1 MRKYIRNFVDGG
13 TFFFT
18 LVTHD
23 RNAIF
28 HDSSSIG
35 ICLNAINRTQ
45 KYHPFEL
52 VAYCI
57 IPDHLHL
64 LISLPDGQQDYST
77 IIKEFKRKVTKEL
90 RRQRNDP
97 GLVVWQ
103 KRFWERTIR
112 DQRDFKIHFDYIHYN
127 PIKHGFVENLD
138 DWKWSSFSYYFGEED
153 REKAVVDPKVFP
165 KDSKFFGE

>member
-1 MRKYIRNFVDGG
+1 MRKYIRNYVEGG

-28 HDSSSIG
+28 HDSSSIEV
-35 ICLNAINRTQ
+35 CLSIIKQTQ

-52 VAYCI
+52 VAFCF
-57 IPDHLHL
+57 IPDHLHVL
-64 LISLPDGQQDYST
+64 VTLPDGQKDYST
-77 IIKEFKRKVTKEL
+77 IIKEIKRKVTKDL
-90 RRQRNDP
+90 RWEHNTP
-97 GLVVWQ
+97 SLIVWQ

-112 DQRDFKIHFDYIHYN
+112 DEHDFKIHFDYIHYN

-138 DWKWSSFSYYFGEED
+138 DWKWSSFSYYFGEKD
-153 REKAVVDPKVFP
+153 RENAAVDPNIFP
-165 KDSKFFGE
+165 KDSRFFGE